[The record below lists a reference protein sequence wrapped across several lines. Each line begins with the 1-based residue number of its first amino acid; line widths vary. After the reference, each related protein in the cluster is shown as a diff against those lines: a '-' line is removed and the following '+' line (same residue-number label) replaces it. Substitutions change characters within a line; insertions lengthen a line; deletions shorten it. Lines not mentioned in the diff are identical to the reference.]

1 MQTRDEKIYLIK
13 YTSSCRED
21 QRLSTEGKIVSKYC
35 NISIIQGRGSISSPL
50 YHSGGINLCVRP
62 RVNFPCE
69 TLMFRL
75 LGYEVFKLHLR
86 QLDAPHEGLRKT
98 KRKHTRKGNY

>member
-50 YHSGGINLCVRP
+50 YHSGGNNLCVLP
-62 RVNFPCE
+62 RVNFPCQ

-75 LGYEVFKLHLR
+75 QGYEVFKL
-86 QLDAPHEGLRKT
+86 DALHRGLRKT
-98 KRKHTRKGNY
+98 KRKHTRKGND

>member
-21 QRLSTEGKIVSKYC
+21 QRFSTEGKIVSKYC
-35 NISIIQGRGSISSPL
+35 NISI
-50 YHSGGINLCVRP
+50 SGGINLCVRP
-62 RVNFPCE
+62 RVNFPCQ

-75 LGYEVFKLHLR
+75 QGYEVFKLHLR
-86 QLDAPHEGLRKT
+86 QLDALHGGLRTVPTNGKYFFP
-98 KRKHTRKGNY
+98 R